1 MTTDTGFDPIPVKS
15 NQDFNLLT
23 RSGFHADSTADSDCL
38 FHGSSDEGWWA
49 NAESGGNPT
58 GDYYTTFGN
67 PMNCFGPSNLSTT
80 TPSWPLS
87 ENFYD
92 EGWTVE
98 KGWFSYGG
106 FHDIYAAGRI
116 SVGTAAT
123 SSTTGGSLLTVQI
136 EPDSD
141 ITSRYANVSA
151 DPGTIQRRESFTS
164 GANKSGV
171 IRRVGKNQDWVQL
184 YDTGSIALA
193 SGDVLTGANGGTL
206 TLSSTPSIGNQKAY
220 QILLP
225 IVAFNTAI
233 NNRFFELFL
242 RWRSKGRDTHVLMGR
257 LVIYGSDLGSFE
269 FEVDDNGL
277 NAGNGFALR
286 KGYLETR
293 ATSSTSV
300 NQGQWDFHNETMDV
314 SMRFGMR
321 GSRGNDF
328 SAGNNWIEFENIDVR
343 KRKRGS

>member
-1 MTTDTGFDPIPVKS
+1 MTTDTGFDDIPIKTP
-15 NQDFNLLT
+15 QDTNLLV
-23 RSGFHADSTADSDCL
+23 RSGFHADRQGDVL
-38 FHGSSDEGWWA
+38 FHGSPDEGWFA
-49 NAESGGNPT
+49 NAESTGNPT
-58 GDYYTTFGN
+58 GDYYTIFGN
-67 PMNCFGPSNLSTT
+67 PMNCFGPSALTT
-80 TPSWPLS
+80 VTPSWPLS

-106 FHDIYAAGRI
+106 YHDIYGSGRI

-123 SSTTGGSLLTVQI
+123 GPTTGGSLLTVQI

-141 ITSRYANVSA
+141 VTSRYARVSA
-151 DPGTIQRRESFTS
+151 STGTLQRRESFTS
-164 GANKSGV
+164 GGTKGGI
-171 IRRVGKNQDWVQL
+171 IRRVGPNKDWVQL
-184 YDTGSIALA
+184 YDTGSVALA

-220 QILLP
+220 QILLG
-225 IVAFNTAI
+225 IVPFNTSI

-242 RWRSKGRDTHVLMGR
+242 RWRSRGRDEHVLMGR

-269 FEVDDNGL
+269 FEVDDNSL
-277 NAGNGFALR
+277 NGGNGFALR
-286 KGYLETR
+286 RGYFETR

-300 NQGQWDFHNETMDV
+300 NAGQWNFHEETMNV

-321 GSRGNDF
+321 GSRGYDF
-328 SAGNNWIEFENIDVR
+328 NAGNNWIEFQNIDVR
-343 KRKRGS
+343 KRSRG